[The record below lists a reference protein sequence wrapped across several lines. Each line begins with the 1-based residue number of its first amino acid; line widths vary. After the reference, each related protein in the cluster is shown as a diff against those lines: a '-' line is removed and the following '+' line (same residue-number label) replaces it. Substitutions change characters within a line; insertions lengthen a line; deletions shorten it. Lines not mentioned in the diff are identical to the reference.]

1 MDITNLI
8 EFIPEDIKNHVIDYQ
23 DVRLKDGRY
32 AMRVLCDCILS
43 AGQKKLMQGN
53 KHIIGLECIAQYK
66 YAPEIKYS
74 YFYVVH

>member
-43 AGQKKLMQGN
+43 ARQKKLMQDN

-66 YAPEIKYS
+66 YAPEIKHS
-74 YFYVVH
+74 YFYVVR